1 MEDDVSMRRLA
12 AISGCLRTIGFV
24 AVSWAWACAAS
35 APGVEPETDPAS
47 ALLARHAA
55 LSEQLEHSPFPQH
68 LHVESMEGPGA
79 SQGEV
84 YAVVDYPI
92 ATVSDAF
99 SSPANWCDA
108 LILHLNVKYCRP
120 VSRDGRTLL
129 SAAIGRNVDQ
139 PLSSA
144 HRVEFT
150 FRIAASRPDY
160 VDIELKARKGPLG
173 TANYRIS
180 LEAVGLEDDRAFVHL
195 RYSYSYGFLGRLAM
209 KTYLSTSG
217 SDKVG
222 FTVIGDPNDPQ
233 PKFIG
238 GVRGAIERN
247 TMRYYLAIDAYLGA
261 LATPAPARF
270 EQSLERWF
278 NATELYP
285 RQLHEIDR
293 DAYFSM
299 KRSEYL
305 RQQTAQ

>member
-1 MEDDVSMRRLA
+1 MRRVA
-12 AISGCLRTIGFV
+12 AISCRLRMIGRV
-24 AVSWAWACAAS
+24 AILLAWACAPLA
-35 APGVEPETDPAS
+35 ARAEPEADPAS
-47 ALLARHAA
+47 ALQARHAA

-68 LHVESMEGPGA
+68 LYVESVESPGA
-79 SQGEV
+79 SRGDV

-92 ATVSDAF
+92 AAVSDAF
-99 SSPANWCDA
+99 SSAANWCDA

-120 VSRDGRTLL
+120 ASRGGRTVLL
-129 SAAIGRNVDQ
+129 TAIGRNFDQ

-144 HRVEFT
+144 YRVEFT
-150 FRIAASRPDY
+150 FGIAASRPDY
-160 VDIELKARKGPLG
+160 VDVELKARKGPLG

-180 LEAVGLEDDRAFVHL
+180 LEAVGLEGGRAFVHL
-195 RYSYSYGFLGRLAM
+195 RYSYAYGFVGRLAM
-209 KTYLSTSG
+209 ETYLATSG

-222 FTVIGDPNDPQ
+222 FTVIGDRNKPQ
-233 PKFIG
+233 PRFIG

-285 RQLHEIDR
+285 RQLREIDR
-293 DAYFSM
+293 DSYFAM
-299 KRSEYL
+299 KRSEYA

>member
-1 MEDDVSMRRLA
+1 MRRLP
-12 AISGCLRTIGFV
+12 AISGWLRTTRFV
-24 AVSWAWACAAS
+24 AVLLAWACTPSAAR
-35 APGVEPETDPAS
+35 AGPDADPAS
-47 ALLARHAA
+47 ALQARHAA
-55 LSEQLEHSPFPQH
+55 LSELLEHSPFPQH
-68 LHVESMEGPGA
+68 LYVESMEGPGA

-92 ATVSDAF
+92 ATVSEAF

-120 VSRDGRTLL
+120 VSRDGRAVL
-129 SAAIGRNVDQ
+129 STAIGRNFDQ

-144 HRVEFT
+144 HSVEFT
-150 FRIAASRPDY
+150 FLLAASRPDY
-160 VDIELKARKGPLG
+160 VDVELKARKGPVG
-173 TANYRIS
+173 TADYRIS
-180 LEAVGLEDDRAFVHL
+180 LEAVGLEGERTFLHL
-195 RYSYSYGFLGRLAM
+195 RYSYTYGFLGRLAM
-209 KTYLSTSG
+209 KTYLATSG

-247 TMRYYLAIDAYLGA
+247 TMRYYLAIDAYLGS
-261 LATPAPARF
+261 LAAPAPERF

-285 RQLHEIDR
+285 RQLREIDR
-293 DAYFSM
+293 DAYFAM
-299 KRSEYL
+299 KRREYA
-305 RQQTAQ
+305 RQQSVQ

>member
-1 MEDDVSMRRLA
+1 MGRRPC
-12 AISGCLRTIGFV
+12 ISSCLRITGLV
-24 AVSWAWACAAS
+24 AVLSACLCASVAA
-35 APGVEPETDPAS
+35 AARPATDPAS
-47 ALLARHAA
+47 ALCARYAA
-55 LSEQLEHSPFPQH
+55 LREQLDHSPFPQH

-79 SQGEV
+79 SQGDV

-99 SSPANWCDA
+99 SNPANWCDA

-120 VSRDGRTLL
+120 VARDGRTVL
-129 SAAIGRNVDQ
+129 STAIGRNFDQ
-139 PLSSA
+139 PLRSTY
-144 HRVEFT
+144 RVNFVYSIT
-150 FRIAASRPDY
+150 ASRPDY
-160 VDIELKARKGPLG
+160 VDVDLHALHGPLG
-173 TANYRIS
+173 TGNYRIS
-180 LEAVGLEDDRAFVHL
+180 LEAVGLEKKRAFVHL
-195 RYSYSYGFLGRLAM
+195 RYSYTYGFAGRSAMNVYLA
-209 KTYLSTSG
+209 TSG

-270 EQSLERWF
+270 EQSLGRWF

-285 RQLHEIDR
+285 RQLREIDR
-293 DAYFSM
+293 DTYFAM

>member
-1 MEDDVSMRRLA
+1 MTGFASVL
-12 AISGCLRTIGFV
+12 SG
-24 AVSWAWACAAS
+24 WACASLA
-35 APGVEPETDPAS
+35 AGAGPDTDPAS
-47 ALLARHAA
+47 DLQARYAA

-79 SQGEV
+79 SQGDV

-120 VSRDGRTLL
+120 VSRDGRTVL
-129 SAAIGRNVDQ
+129 STAIGRNFDQ
-139 PLSSA
+139 PLSSTY
-144 HRVEFT
+144 RVKFT
-150 FRIAASRPDY
+150 YRIAASRPDY
-160 VDIELKARKGPLG
+160 VDVELKARKGPLG

-180 LEAVGLEDDRAFVHL
+180 LEAVGLENERAFVHL
-195 RYSYSYGFLGRLAM
+195 QYSYTYGFVGRLAM
-209 KTYLSTSG
+209 KTYLATSG
-217 SDKVG
+217 SEKVG
-222 FTVIGDPNDPQ
+222 FTLIGDSSDPE

-278 NATELYP
+278 SATELYP
-285 RQLHEIDR
+285 RQLREIGR
-293 DAYFSM
+293 DAYFAM
-299 KRSEYL
+299 KRSEYR

>member
-1 MEDDVSMRRLA
+1 MRRLA
-12 AISGCLRTIGFV
+12 AISGWLRATGSV
-24 AVSWAWACAAS
+24 AVLLAWACAPS
-35 APGVEPETDPAS
+35 AARAGPDADPAS
-47 ALLARHAA
+47 VLQARHAA

-92 ATVSDAF
+92 ATVSEAF
-99 SSPANWCDA
+99 SSPENWCDA

-120 VSRDGRTLL
+120 VSRDGRAVL
-129 SAAIGRNVDQ
+129 STAIGRNFDQ

-144 HRVEFT
+144 YRVEFT
-150 FRIAASRPDY
+150 FRLAASRPDY
-160 VDIELKARKGPLG
+160 VDVELKARKGPLG
-173 TANYRIS
+173 TGNYRIS
-180 LEAVGLEDDRAFVHL
+180 LEAVGLEGERALVHL
-195 RYSYSYGFLGRLAM
+195 RYSYNYGFLGRVAM
-209 KTYLSTSG
+209 KTYLANSG

-270 EQSLERWF
+270 EQSLELWF

-285 RQLHEIDR
+285 RQLREIDR
-293 DAYFSM
+293 DTYFAM
-299 KRSEYL
+299 KRNEYV
-305 RQQTAQ
+305 RQQRAQ

>member
-1 MEDDVSMRRLA
+1 MIRPA
-12 AISGCLRTIGFV
+12 AISSWLRSAGLASV
-24 AVSWAWACAAS
+24 LSAWACASLA
-35 APGVEPETDPAS
+35 AAAEPGTDPAS
-47 ALLARHAA
+47 ALQDRYAA
-55 LSEQLEHSPFPQH
+55 LGEQLAHSPFPQH

-99 SSPANWCDA
+99 SSAANWCDA

-120 VSRDGRTLL
+120 VSRNGRTVL
-129 SAAIGRNVDQ
+129 STAIGRNFDQ

-150 FRIAASRPDY
+150 FRLAASRPDY
-160 VDIELKARKGPLG
+160 VDVELKARKGPLG

-180 LEAVGLEDDRAFVHL
+180 LEAVGLENERAFVHL
-195 RYSYSYGFLGRLAM
+195 RYSYSYGFVGRLAM
-209 KTYLSTSG
+209 KTYLATSG

-270 EQSLERWF
+270 EESLGRWF

-285 RQLHEIDR
+285 RQLREIDR
-293 DAYFSM
+293 DTYFAM
-299 KRSEYL
+299 KRKEYQ

>member
-1 MEDDVSMRRLA
+1 MRRLA
-12 AISGCLRTIGFV
+12 AISGWLRMIGC
-24 AVSWAWACAAS
+24 VSALLAWTCVPLAAR
-35 APGVEPETDPAS
+35 AGPEADPAS
-47 ALLARHAA
+47 ALQARHAA

-84 YAVVDYPI
+84 YAVVEYRI

-99 SSPANWCDA
+99 SSPTNWCDA

-120 VSRDGRTLL
+120 VSRGGRTVL
-129 SAAIGRNVDQ
+129 ATAIGRNVDQ

-150 FRIAASRPDY
+150 FNIAASRPDY

-180 LEAVGLEDDRAFVHL
+180 LEAVGLESERAFVHL
-195 RYSYSYGFLGRLAM
+195 RYSYTYGFVGRLAM
-209 KTYLSTSG
+209 KTYLATSG

-222 FTVIGDPNDPQ
+222 FTVVGDPNDPK

-238 GVRGAIERN
+238 GARGAIERN

-261 LATPAPARF
+261 LATPAPDRF

-285 RQLHEIDR
+285 RQLREIDR
-293 DAYFSM
+293 DTYFAM
-299 KRSEYL
+299 KRSEYR
-305 RQQTAQ
+305 RQRTAQ

>member
-1 MEDDVSMRRLA
+1 MRQLA
-12 AISGCLRTIGFV
+12 AISSWLRMTGR
-24 AVSWAWACAAS
+24 VSVLSAWACASLA
-35 APGVEPETDPAS
+35 AGAGPGTDPAA
-47 ALLARHAA
+47 ALQARYAA

-79 SQGEV
+79 SQGDV

-120 VSRDGRTLL
+120 ASRDGHTVLATAL
-129 SAAIGRNVDQ
+129 GRNFDQ
-139 PLSSA
+139 PLSSTYRA
-144 HRVEFT
+144 DFVYSIT
-150 FRIAASRPDY
+150 ASRPDY
-160 VDIELKARKGPLG
+160 VDVELNARHGPLG
-173 TANYRIS
+173 TGNYSIS
-180 LEAVGLEDDRAFVHL
+180 LEAVGLENERAFVHL
-195 RYSYSYGFLGRLAM
+195 RYSYTYGFAGRLAM
-209 KTYLSTSG
+209 EMYLATSG

-222 FTVIGDPNDPQ
+222 FTVIASPNDSP
-233 PKFIG
+233 PELIG

-285 RQLHEIDR
+285 RQLREIDR
-293 DAYFSM
+293 EAYFTM

>member
-1 MEDDVSMRRLA
+1 
-12 AISGCLRTIGFV
+12 
-24 AVSWAWACAAS
+24 
-35 APGVEPETDPAS
+35 
-47 ALLARHAA
+47 
-55 LSEQLEHSPFPQH
+55 
-68 LHVESMEGPGA
+68 MEGPGA

-120 VSRDGRTLL
+120 VPRDGRTVL
-129 SAAIGRNVDQ
+129 ATAIGRNIDQ

-150 FRIAASRPDY
+150 FRLAASRPDY
-160 VDIELKARKGPLG
+160 VDVELKARKGPLG
-173 TANYRIS
+173 TSNYRIS
-180 LEAVGLEDDRAFVHL
+180 LEAVGLENERAFVHL
-195 RYSYSYGFLGRLAM
+195 RYSYSYGSVSRLAT
-209 KTYLSTSG
+209 KAYLATSG

-222 FTVIGDPNDPQ
+222 FTVIGDSNDPK

-261 LATPAPARF
+261 LATPVPARF

-278 NATELYP
+278 SATELYP
-285 RQLHEIDR
+285 RQLREIDR
-293 DAYFSM
+293 DTYFAM
-299 KRSEYL
+299 KRSEYQ
-305 RQQTAQ
+305 RQQTTR

>member
-1 MEDDVSMRRLA
+1 
-12 AISGCLRTIGFV
+12 
-24 AVSWAWACAAS
+24 
-35 APGVEPETDPAS
+35 
-47 ALLARHAA
+47 
-55 LSEQLEHSPFPQH
+55 
-68 LHVESMEGPGA
+68 MEGPGA
-79 SQGEV
+79 SQGDV

-120 VSRDGRTLL
+120 VARDGRTVL
-129 SAAIGRNVDQ
+129 STAIGRNFDQ
-139 PLSSA
+139 PLSSTY
-144 HRVEFT
+144 RVKFT
-150 FRIAASRPDY
+150 YGIAASRPDY
-160 VDIELKARKGPLG
+160 VDVELKARKGPLG

-180 LEAVGLEDDRAFVHL
+180 LEAVGLENERAFVHL
-195 RYSYSYGFLGRLAM
+195 RYSYTYGFAGRLAM
-209 KTYLSTSG
+209 ALYLSTSG

-222 FTVIGDPNDPQ
+222 FTVIGDPNDPA

-261 LATPAPARF
+261 LAAPVPARF

-285 RQLHEIDR
+285 RQLREIDR
-293 DAYFSM
+293 DTYFAM

-305 RQQTAQ
+305 RQQTAR